1 MDFQFTEEQRILRKT
16 ARDFLDTHCRSSFVL
31 EMEKDEKGCT
41 EELWMKMAELGWMG
55 LIIPEEYEGVGGDLL
70 DLAVMFEEM
79 GRVCLPG
86 PFFSTIALGAIS
98 LLEAAGHELKSEILP
113 AVARGELRLT
123 ITHEEPGSTRYDPY
137 AAAMRAVPKGDYYV
151 LSGTKLFVQDAHVAD
166 RIICVARSAGDAGSR
181 EGLSLFLVNRKTAG
195 LIINPL
201 RTIAGDKQFEV
212 IFKDVRVQRRE
223 VIGDPERGGDYLDCI
238 LRKAAVCRCAEML
251 GGAQRVLEM
260 ASAYSREREQFG
272 KPIGSFQAVQHHCA
286 NMLID
291 IEGSRYLTYKVAWML
306 SKGMPAIMETAA
318 CKAWVSEAFKRVVGL
333 GHQVQGATAYMI
345 EHDMPLYS
353 RRASVSEISLG
364 DGRYHRSVVAAQIG
378 L

>member
-1 MDFQFTEEQRILRKT
+1 
-16 ARDFLDTHCRSSFVL
+16 
-31 EMEKDEKGCT
+31 MEKDEKGCT

-55 LIIPEEYEGVGGDLL
+55 LIIPEEYDGVGGDLL
-70 DLAVMFEEM
+70 DLVVMFEEM

-86 PFFSTIALGAIS
+86 PFFSTVALGAMGV
-98 LLEAAGHELKSEILP
+98 LEAAGHELKRELLP
-113 AVARGELRLT
+113 AIARGELKLT
-123 ITHEEPGSTRYDPY
+123 MAYEEPGFTRYDPY
-137 AAAMRAVPKGDYYV
+137 AVGMKAVSRGDYYI
-151 LSGTKLFVQDAHVAD
+151 LSGTKLFVQDAHVVD
-166 RIICVARSAGDAGSR
+166 RIICVARISGEAGSK
-181 EGLSLFLVNRKTAG
+181 EGLSLFLVNPKTDG
-195 LIINPL
+195 VKMNPL
-201 RTIAGDKQFEV
+201 KTIGGDKQFEV
-212 IFKDVRVQRRE
+212 IFEDVLVQRRE
-223 VIGDPERGGDYLDCI
+223 VIGDPERGSDYLDCI
-238 LRKAAVCRCAEML
+238 LRKAAICKCAEML

-306 SKGMPAIMETAA
+306 SKGMPSIMEAAA

-353 RRASVSEISLG
+353 RRASVSGTILG
-364 DGRYHRSVVAAQIG
+364 DGRYHRSVVAGQIG